1 MREAC
6 GHGSESGAHVGARAL
21 HHLARLRPLHL
32 FDHAHQLVQARR
44 EDTLGLIHNEDGLA
58 NAAELELDLELGG
71 SREGEDT
78 DHTGHLIGL

>member
-6 GHGSESGAHVGARAL
+6 GHGSESGAHVGARTL

-44 EDTLGLIHNEDGLA
+44 EDALGLIHNVDGL
-58 NAAELELDLELGG
+58 NAPELELNLDLGR
-71 SREGEDT
+71 SREGEDA
-78 DHTGHLIGL
+78 DHAGAWLGL